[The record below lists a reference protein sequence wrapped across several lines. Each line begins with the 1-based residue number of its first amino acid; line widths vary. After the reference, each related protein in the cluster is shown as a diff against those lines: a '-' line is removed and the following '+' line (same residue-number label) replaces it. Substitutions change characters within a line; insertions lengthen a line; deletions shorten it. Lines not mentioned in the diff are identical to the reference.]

1 MSTIRNIM
9 VASTCALFISTPVA
23 AQMSEKQASNA
34 VEFRQSIFQLVKSN
48 IGPLGA
54 MAKGKAPID
63 EAVIAKNAMR
73 MEQLSLMISDYFVA
87 DTRGSG
93 VKTHALDKVWE
104 NTADFAQKTKDLTQ
118 ATQALQAIIANKDTS
133 NYGKGIAA
141 VGATC
146 KACHDDYKAD

>member
-1 MSTIRNIM
+1 MSTLRKIII
-9 VASTCALFISTPVA
+9 ASSCALLVSTPVA

-34 VEFRQSIFQLVKSN
+34 IEFRQSIFQLVKSN

-104 NTADFAQKTKDLTQ
+104 NTEDFAQKTKDFTL
-118 ATQALQAIIANKDTS
+118 ATQALQTIIENKDTA
-133 NYGKGIAA
+133 NYRKGIGA

-146 KACHDDYKAD
+146 KACHDDYKDD

>member
-9 VASTCALFISTPVA
+9 IASTCALLVSTPVA

-73 MEQLSLMISDYFVA
+73 ME
-87 DTRGSG
+87 
-93 VKTHALDKVWE
+93 
-104 NTADFAQKTKDLTQ
+104 
-118 ATQALQAIIANKDTS
+118 
-133 NYGKGIAA
+133 
-141 VGATC
+141 
-146 KACHDDYKAD
+146 